1 MITCIGIAPDT
12 PQEWHALPL
21 DVLYEPWLYP
31 EEITR
36 FVRAALPD
44 LPI

>member
-1 MITCIGIAPDT
+1 
-12 PQEWHALPL
+12 
-21 DVLYEPWLYP
+21 VLYEPWLYP